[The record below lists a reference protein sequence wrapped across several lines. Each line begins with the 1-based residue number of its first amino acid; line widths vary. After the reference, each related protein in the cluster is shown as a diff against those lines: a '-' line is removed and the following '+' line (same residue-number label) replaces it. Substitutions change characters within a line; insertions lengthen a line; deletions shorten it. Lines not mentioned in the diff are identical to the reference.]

1 MIRDYFIG
9 VVREAIAGL
18 DIANDERRDTMR
30 QARKYRK
37 GTQKKPV
44 TIKQGQTDDNLI
56 VNFIGLV
63 VDRANSLLFGKGV
76 DFDLPGDGETAEG
89 DYIAKVWEVN
99 KKHELLID
107 TSDYGATNGTP
118 CWQIRPN
125 AIFNDGALYPEILC
139 IDPLFLTVK
148 TDPENYRQ
156 IAKYIVEYRIQTA
169 DNEPPKMR
177 RREFIPNKSREQI
190 DGVNIDIV
198 MSWRIDSYIQTQGG
212 MMVLESSQEW
222 EYDFPPLLHFKNLP
236 NAGSPYGT
244 PDITED
250 VQWMQDAINRVAT
263 STNKAIRL
271 TAFQRLWGKFM
282 KGADKVAMGMD
293 NILSVDN
300 EKAELN
306 AIDAGSN
313 FDGMIAFQQEL
324 VQAMMAIA
332 RSADPATV
340 KDKVGQLT
348 NFGLRILYKDALD
361 KLDTKRQ
368 LYGEALKEL
377 NRRILIL
384 NGMNP
389 DPGEVT
395 WKEPLPQNESELVT
409 GYTFDLNNKLAS
421 RETIQVKRGYDPE
434 DEADRIAAD
443 QKADLAEMEN
453 IGGTMLTNFNKG
465 VPNAKTAKKAIKK

>member
-1 MIRDYFIG
+1 MIRNYIVG
-9 VVREAIAGL
+9 VVQEAIAGL
-18 DIANDERRDTMR
+18 DIANDERRATMR

-37 GTQKKPV
+37 GSQKKAV
-44 TIKQGQTDDNLI
+44 TVKQGQTDDNLI

-76 DFDLPGDGETAEG
+76 EFDLPGDGETTESE
-89 DYIAKVWEVN
+89 YIAKVWEVN

-125 AIFNDGALYPEILC
+125 AIVVDGALYPEILC
-139 IDPLFLTVK
+139 IDPLYLTVQ
-148 TDPENYRQ
+148 TEAENYRQ
-156 IAKYIVEYRIQTA
+156 IAKYIVEYQIKTA
-169 DNEPPKMR
+169 DNVPPKMR
-177 RREFIPNKSREQI
+177 RREFIPIKQPDQI
-190 DGVNIDIV
+190 DGVEIDITT
-198 MSWRIDSYIQTQGG
+198 SWRIDSYIQNQGG
-212 MMVLESSQEW
+212 MMVLESSEVW
-222 EYDFPPLLHFKNLP
+222 EYEFAPLLHFKNLP

-324 VQAMMAIA
+324 KEAMFSIA

-384 NGMNP
+384 NDMNP
-389 DPGEVT
+389 DPGEIV
-395 WKEPLPQNESELVT
+395 WQEPLPQNESELVA
-409 GYTFDLNNKLAS
+409 GYTFDLNNQLAS

-434 DEADRIAAD
+434 DEAERIAAD
-443 QKADLAEMEN
+443 KETDLKDAEN

-465 VPNAKTAKKAIKK
+465 LPGKAAKKPIKK

>member
-1 MIRDYFIG
+1 MFRDYFVGI
-9 VVREAIAGL
+9 VQEAIAGL
-18 DIANDERRDTMR
+18 DIMNDERRATMR

-37 GTQKKPV
+37 GSQKKAV
-44 TIKQGQTDDNLI
+44 TVKQGQTDDNLI

-76 DFDLPGDGETAEG
+76 EFDLPGDGETPESE
-89 DYIAKVWEVN
+89 YINKVWQVN

-125 AIFNDGALYPEILC
+125 AIFDDGALYPEILC

-156 IAKYIVEYRIQTA
+156 IAKYIVEYQIRTA
-169 DNEPPKMR
+169 DNEPPKLR
-177 RREFIPNKSREQI
+177 RREFIPIKSRESI
-190 DGVNIDIV
+190 EGVEIDIV
-198 MSWRIDSYIQTQGG
+198 VSWRIDSYIQTQGG
-212 MMVLESSQEW
+212 TMKLESSEPW
-222 EYDFPPLLHFKNLP
+222 DYEFAPLLHFKNLP

-282 KGADKVAMGMD
+282 KGADKVSMGMD

-300 EKAELN
+300 KDAELN

-313 FDGMIAFQQEL
+313 FDGMIQFQQEL
-324 VQAMMAIA
+324 TQAMFAIA
-332 RSADPATV
+332 RSADPSTV

-377 NRRILIL
+377 NRRLLAL
-384 NGMNP
+384 NDMKP
-389 DPGEVT
+389 DPGEIV
-395 WKEPLPQNESELVT
+395 WQEPLPQNESELVS
-409 GYTFDLNNKLAS
+409 GYTFDLNNQLAS

-434 DEADRIAAD
+434 DEAERIEAD
-443 QKADLAEMEN
+443 KQQDIKDAEN

-465 VPNAKTAKKAIKK
+465 LPTNKAAKKPIKK

>member
-1 MIRDYFIG
+1 MIRDFLVG
-9 VVREAIAGL
+9 VVQEAIAGL
-18 DIANDERRDTMR
+18 DVSNDERRETMR
-30 QARKYRK
+30 RARKYRK
-37 GTQKKPV
+37 GTQKKSI
-44 TIKQGQTDDNLI
+44 TIKPGQTDDNLI

-76 DFDLPGDGETAEG
+76 DFDLPGEGET
-89 DYIAKVWEVN
+89 DVQTYIDKVWEVN

-125 AIFNDGALYPEILC
+125 AIFDDGALYPEILC

-148 TDPENYRQ
+148 TNPENYRQ
-156 IAKYIVEYRIQTA
+156 IEKYIVEYQIQTA
-169 DNEPPKMR
+169 ANEPPKLR
-177 RREFIPNKSREQI
+177 RREFIAIRTPEQI
-190 DGVNIDIV
+190 DGVDVDIIT
-198 MSWRIDSYIQTQGG
+198 SWKIKSWIQSQGG
-212 MMVLESSQEW
+212 VMVLENEQDW
-222 EYDFPPLLHFKNLP
+222 EYEFAPLLHFKNLP

-282 KGADKVAMGMD
+282 KNADKVSLGMD

-300 EKAELN
+300 KDAELN

-324 VQAMMAIA
+324 KEAMFAIA

-361 KLDTKRQ
+361 KLETKRQ

-377 NRRILIL
+377 NRRILVL
-384 NGMNP
+384 NDMNP
-389 DPGEVT
+389 DPGEVV
-395 WKEPLPQNESELVT
+395 WHEPLPQNESELIT
-409 GYTFDLNNKLAS
+409 GYTFDLNNQLAS
-421 RETIQVKRGYDPE
+421 RETIQKKRGYDPE
-434 DEADRIAAD
+434 DEAERIAAD
-443 QKADLAEMEN
+443 KEQDAKDMEN
-453 IGGTMLTNFNKG
+453 IGGKMLTNFNKG
-465 VPNAKTAKKAIKK
+465 IPNKAMKKAVKK

>member
-1 MIRDYFIG
+1 MIRNFLVG
-9 VVREAIAGL
+9 VVQEAIAGL
-18 DIANDERRDTMR
+18 DIANDARRETMR

-37 GTQKKPV
+37 GAQKKAV
-44 TIKQGQTDDNLI
+44 TVKQGQTDDNLI

-76 DFDLPGDGETAEG
+76 DFDLPGDGETAESE
-89 DYIAKVWEVN
+89 YIAKVWEVN

-107 TSDYGATNGTP
+107 TSDYGATNGTF

-125 AIFNDGALYPEILC
+125 AIFSDGALYPEILC
-139 IDPLFLTVK
+139 VDPIFLTIE

-156 IAKYIVEYRIQTA
+156 INKYIIQYQIRTA
-169 DNEPPKMR
+169 DNEPPKLR
-177 RREFIPNKSREQI
+177 RREFIPIKSREQI
-190 DGVNIDIV
+190 DGVEIDIV
-198 MSWRIDSYIQTQGG
+198 MSWRTDSYIQTQGG
-212 MMVLESSQEW
+212 RMELESSQPW
-222 EYDFPPLLHFKNLP
+222 EYDFSPLITGKNLP

-282 KGADKVAMGMD
+282 KGADKVSMGMD

-300 EKAELN
+300 KDAELN

-332 RSADPATV
+332 RSADPNTV

-377 NRRILIL
+377 NRRLLIL
-384 NGMNP
+384 NDMNP
-389 DPGEVT
+389 DPGEVA
-395 WKEPLPQNESELVT
+395 WKEPLPQNETELVA

-434 DEADRIAAD
+434 DEAERIKAD
-443 QKADLAEMEN
+443 QEADAKEMEN
-453 IGGTMLTNFNKG
+453 IGANMLTNFSKG
-465 VPNAKTAKKAIKK
+465 LPGKKVQKKG